1 MIDFIF
7 KLSFMKFF
15 SEIQEIKNIKMNLY
29 YNDSQ
34 LKENNDKLIE
44 ETEDII

>member
-1 MIDFIF
+1 
-7 KLSFMKFF
+7 MKFF

-44 ETEDII
+44 ETEDIIW